1 LIPEQYNLNYR
12 PTSYWGADDTRSRI
26 HRIKGQDRKETAW
39 SALSSGDPDRLA
51 DPEFDQN
58 LPDDIREFRGSIH
71 PQLMGG
77 EYLPDFIGNEVEI
90 ARVSLASVTGDVI
103 SIRAR
108 IEAGRVHYSIMDE
121 YEGETVFHY
130 APTDSAGPLTLG
142 ELVGLIDGVTAEGMY
157 PDGGSGLTSVWRDA
171 NNENGEP
178 RKLVDF
184 VTVSSEFYPE
194 LEQYY
199 ASEAEAWLESCLAEE
214 ED

>member
-12 PTSYWGADDTRSRI
+12 PTSYWAAGDTRSRI

-39 SALSSGDPDRLA
+39 SALSNGEPEQLA

-77 EYLPDFIGNEVEI
+77 EYLPDFVGNEVEI

-108 IEAGRVHYSIMDE
+108 FEAGRVHYSIMDE
-121 YEGETVFHY
+121 YEDETVFHY
-130 APTDSAGPLTLG
+130 APTDSAGPLSQPIAHFSVYLG
-142 ELVGLIDGVTAEGMY
+142 TA
-157 PDGGSGLTSVWRDA
+157 R
-171 NNENGEP
+171 
-178 RKLVDF
+178 
-184 VTVSSEFYPE
+184 
-194 LEQYY
+194 
-199 ASEAEAWLESCLAEE
+199 
-214 ED
+214 